1 MGHRHDHF
9 DFVAY
14 SFGVKLLQPEQ
25 ASRAVFDK
33 VIATDLIGILGTD
46 LQDKFNF
53 VWQCDIFGQSLI
65 VEICQKLIGRFR
77 DDQEFF
83 SVIQVCI
90 GIDPLLESQNVVAVD

>member
-25 ASRAVFDK
+25 TPRIVFDK
-33 VIATDLIGILGTD
+33 VIATDLIGTLD

-53 VWQCDIFGQSLI
+53 VWQCDICGQSLI